1 MMPTRLNPTHANRDV
16 VLSQVVEMRLEAFG
30 GGAMER
36 PALFLMLSD
45 GSLLTY
51 RSTVH
56 GGRLRFVRFDVGWLA
71 TGLLRPPG
79 APQLAPGLSRM
90 TRVDDLRKDSPVAG
104 VVSDRSSAVS
114 PRPSLCCRI
123 VSGLRSRI

>member
-1 MMPTRLNPTHANRDV
+1 L
-16 VLSQVVEMRLEAFG
+16 QVVELRLEAFG

-51 RSTVH
+51 RSAVH

-90 TRVDDLRKDSPVAG
+90 TRVDHLRKDSPVAG
-104 VVSDRSSAVS
+104 VVSDRCHPAHIVVEVGS
-114 PRPSLCCRI
+114 RSLRL
-123 VSGLRSRI
+123 VRTAL